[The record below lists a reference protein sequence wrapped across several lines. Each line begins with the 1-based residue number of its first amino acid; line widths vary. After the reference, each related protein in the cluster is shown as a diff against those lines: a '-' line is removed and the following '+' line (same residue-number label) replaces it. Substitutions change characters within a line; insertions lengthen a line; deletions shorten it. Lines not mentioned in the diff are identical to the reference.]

1 MHKATQMEEVVK
13 KPKLRLARENGGITN
28 RLAVVIYEDRVRRG
42 SENPGLLR
50 TKPRAQIAKDA
61 SLAILVSIPLGP
73 SICLIICIEISR
85 FEQLSQDNAETASCP
100 SEPRPCC
107 GRIDRS
113 GHHIARRA

>member
-50 TKPRAQIAKDA
+50 AKIAKDA
-61 SLAILVSIPLGP
+61 SYFGIDPSRPLD
-73 SICLIICIEISR
+73 L
-85 FEQLSQDNAETASCP
+85 LDNLY
-100 SEPRPCC
+100 
-107 GRIDRS
+107 
-113 GHHIARRA
+113 